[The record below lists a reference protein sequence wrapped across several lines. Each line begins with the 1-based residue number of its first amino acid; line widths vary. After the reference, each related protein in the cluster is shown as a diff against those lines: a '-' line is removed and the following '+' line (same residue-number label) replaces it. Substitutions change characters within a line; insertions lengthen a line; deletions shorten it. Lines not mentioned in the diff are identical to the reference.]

1 MIIGGVIKMDFCTLP
16 VKDFL
21 KKVAE
26 KSATP
31 GGGAVGAVVAALA
44 ASLGSMVAN
53 LTIGKKGYEDVEGHM
68 ESALEVFES
77 ESNYLCDLMNRDI
90 QAFDQVMS
98 AYKMSKAT
106 DDEKNSREM
115 KVQQALKT
123 AIEVPFDLARRCKN
137 IIFNVE
143 RLAKW
148 GNSHV
153 LSDAESAAHLL
164 HAVYKIAKANV
175 MINMKSLKDPDYG
188 SWINE
193 EMKQLE
199 KQINASYE
207 KIIEIIGKRNG

>member
-1 MIIGGVIKMDFCTLP
+1 MDFCTLP

-98 AYKMSKAT
+98 AYKLPKTT
-106 DDEKNSREM
+106 DDEKSTREM

-137 IIFNVE
+137 IILNVE

-148 GNSHV
+148 GNSNV

-164 HAVYKIAKANV
+164 LAVYRIAKANV

-188 SWINE
+188 AWIND
-193 EMKQLE
+193 EMNQLE
-199 KQINASYE
+199 KQIDASYD